1 MCGVHRF
8 LTQNG
13 VEFGAVINHYL
24 TLYYTKNPFYISVNI
39 LIDYILKRKRVNVRE
54 S

>member
-8 LTQNG
+8 ITQNG
-13 VEFGAVINHYL
+13 LFGAVINHYL
-24 TLYYTKNPFYISVNI
+24 TLYYTKNSFYISVNI
-39 LIDYILKRKRVNVRE
+39 LIDYILNRKRVNVGE